1 MKLKPGYRTSEF
13 WFTLVSFIFSGLYL
27 TGLIS
32 ENDQKEE
39 LITIVSHAVESCILI
54 GGQLIILYKYVNG
67 RTKIKEKL
75 EEKELE
81 NERRNN
87 DPATTKPRRKSSS
100 TTTKSRSNNSRSRK
114 SNSKRK
120 KQPTTSKKS
129 SSKRS
134 VEDTATSD
142 S

>member
-13 WFTLVSFIFSGLYL
+13 WFTVVSFIFSGLYL
-27 TGLIS
+27 TGLIT

-67 RTKIKEKL
+67 RTKIKQQF
-75 EEKELE
+75 EEKEIE
-81 NERRNN
+81 NERDQNSN
-87 DPATTKPRRKSSS
+87 ATSESRSN
-100 TTTKSRSNNSRSRK
+100 KSRSRP
-114 SNSKRK
+114 SNTKRK
-120 KQPTTSKKS
+120 KQPSRSKKTS
-129 SSKRS
+129 NKWSL
-134 VEDTATSD
+134 EDSTISN